1 MRLILLGVDKLSA
14 LGVEAE
20 VRKDRTH
27 VVVEDI
33 EDGVSVILIH
43 LVLDLLVYL
52 AERLCTY
59 LLSVRRKRVAEH
71 TD

>member
-1 MRLILLGVDKLSA
+1 M
-14 LGVEAE
+14 
-20 VRKDRTH
+20 
-27 VVVEDI
+27 VVEDI

-52 AERLCTY
+52 AERLCAY
-59 LLSVRRKRVAEH
+59 LLSIGRERVAEH